1 MKPDDMVL
9 QPSLKLA
16 YLLGVMNFVACVV
29 LLFLPLLMLIKALF
43 LVLVLVSAIYLVLR
57 DILLGLPHSF
67 QRLSLNSKNEIILE
81 QKNGKQLV
89 CRVLPDSVVFDGFT
103 VLRLKLKVDWLPRSL
118 ILLSDSADADVFRRW
133 RVWLRWRIKWT
144 RA

>member
-1 MKPDDMVL
+1 M
-9 QPSLKLA
+9 
-16 YLLGVMNFVACVV
+16 V

-43 LVLVLVSAIYLVLR
+43 LVLILVSTIYLVLR
-57 DILLGLPHSF
+57 DALLALPHSF
-67 QRLSLNSKNEIILE
+67 QRLILNSKNEIILE

-103 VLRLKLKVDWLPRSL
+103 VLRLKLKGDWLPRSL
-118 ILLSDSADADVFRRW
+118 ILLSNSADADVFRRW
-133 RVWLRWRIKWT
+133 RVWLRWGIKWT